1 MKKCK
6 STSGFTVIDWDEIQ
20 KMSKIVIESS
30 QINRKKKLSYADI
43 LIISY
48 IKGFGSNGFFGTY
61 KKISKTLCMSEN
73 QVCKQICGIRSI
85 KNIYNDSSIFI
96 EDKNTLYFNPYF
108 LSALKVKSKINNDL
122 TDLPF

>member
-30 QINRKKKLSYADI
+30 QINRKKKLTYADI

-61 KKISKTLCMSEN
+61 KKISKT
-73 QVCKQICGIRSI
+73 R
-85 KNIYNDSSIFI
+85 
-96 EDKNTLYFNPYF
+96 
-108 LSALKVKSKINNDL
+108 
-122 TDLPF
+122 

>member
-30 QINRKKKLSYADI
+30 QINRKKKLTYADI

-73 QVCKQICGIRSI
+73 QVCKQICGIKSI
-85 KNIYNDSSIFI
+85 KNIYNDATIFI
-96 EDKNTLYFNPYF
+96 EEKNTLYFNPYF
-108 LSALKVKSKINNDL
+108 LSSLKVRHKGINAL
-122 TDLPF
+122 TALPF

>member
-20 KMSKIVIESS
+20 KMSKIVIDSS
-30 QINRKKKLSYADI
+30 QINRKKKLTYADI

-73 QVCKQICGIRSI
+73 QVCKQICGIKSI
-85 KNIYNDSSIFI
+85 KNIYNDATIFI
-96 EDKNTLYFNPYF
+96 EEKNTLYFNPYF
-108 LSALKVKSKINNDL
+108 LSSLKVRHKGINDL
-122 TDLPF
+122 TALPF

>member
-30 QINRKKKLSYADI
+30 QINRKKKLTYADI

-73 QVCKQICGIRSI
+73 QVCKQICGIKSI
-85 KNIYNDSSIFI
+85 KNIYNDATIFI
-96 EDKNTLYFNPYF
+96 EEKNTLYFNPYF
-108 LSALKVKSKINNDL
+108 LSSLKVRHKRINDL
-122 TDLPF
+122 TALPF